1 MSGKECFMDRTDKN
15 TQNGFFNSEN
25 FNTGFNKQKVNSI
38 PVLSK
43 IVVYMTVVIFSA
55 YIPVLMFYE
64 MTANVMAI
72 LITVVCAVFLF
83 LTVRRI
89 DVLLPALLVSLL
101 LVSVTGSITVTAL
114 FLGFLV
120 AVGAASFV
128 FSADTGKNLFFTI
141 IMPVMS
147 YFLSFAMTR
156 DFGLSAIS
164 LTVYPVILVQG
175 FMLRRRKDKLA
186 TIYSALA
193 ASVATLA
200 LALAVYMIGTNSG
213 ISFITGFIA
222 QIRQQAAN
230 ALAEYH
236 VTDMFGESVYLFD
249 SLTNAQA
256 YVDSLFNILP
266 ALIFIAMFLIILLT
280 YNYSVALTQSM
291 GYAQRLRSNM
301 LIIKP
306 GVSAAAVFF
315 AAFAISLTT
324 DSTGNV
330 LYPSTVAQNIYLIL
344 SPSLFIAGMSFIM
357 SLIKK
362 SRRGFWI
369 LILIPIVLFSLYS
382 ILIAALV
389 FIGAAY
395 LIIDYAGKWASANE
409 RK

>member
-1 MSGKECFMDRTDKN
+1 MDRTDKN

-164 LTVYPVILVQG
+164 LTVYP
-175 FMLRRRKDKLA
+175 
-186 TIYSALA
+186 
-193 ASVATLA
+193 
-200 LALAVYMIGTNSG
+200 
-213 ISFITGFIA
+213 ITS
-222 QIRQQAAN
+222 
-230 ALAEYH
+230 E
-236 VTDMFGESVYLFD
+236 T
-249 SLTNAQA
+249 
-256 YVDSLFNILP
+256 SLFFN
-266 ALIFIAMFLIILLT
+266 
-280 YNYSVALTQSM
+280 S
-291 GYAQRLRSNM
+291 
-301 LIIKP
+301 
-306 GVSAAAVFF
+306 
-315 AAFAISLTT
+315 
-324 DSTGNV
+324 
-330 LYPSTVAQNIYLIL
+330 
-344 SPSLFIAGMSFIM
+344 
-357 SLIKK
+357 
-362 SRRGFWI
+362 
-369 LILIPIVLFSLYS
+369 
-382 ILIAALV
+382 
-389 FIGAAY
+389 
-395 LIIDYAGKWASANE
+395 
-409 RK
+409 